1 MATAAANINEP
12 DAALETESEDS
23 AALDKVFDRAMQRFD
38 LAVLPQL
45 EQRSLALAAR
55 RFVSIPGAQWE
66 GDFGDFFD
74 DAIKLQINLTKDGLE
89 KIYRDYN
96 ENRIVPDFRPAGG
109 KGDEVSADTLDGL
122 HRADAY
128 HFKAQQAWDNAF
140 IEGTSGGFGAY
151 RLTNEWADP
160 YDPKSDAQRINPGYI
175 ITDADQRVFFDPDS
189 KLYDKSDASFAFVL
203 TAQNRTLFE
212 EEHEESIASWPEE
225 KILMP
230 GQYDWFPPNQV
241 IKAEYYEV
249 EDHSEKLLILEHK
262 LSGKEERYWASEID
276 SDELA
281 DLRKMGWTVRTRQ
294 LQRKRVHKYVM
305 SGAEVLADK
314 GIIAGDRIPIAPY
327 YGKRSFV
334 DGVERFEGYVQG
346 KMDVQK
352 LYNMAVTKLAETSA
366 QSPRE
371 IPIFAA
377 EQMPQNLA
385 DMWSRQVVERHAYA
399 LVKPLVDPSTG
410 QIVSAGPIGSVRPA
424 QVDPATAAVIQIA
437 RNDLTADQQDG
448 SDTAKANTSE
458 EALAF
463 AATRVDAKSG
473 IFLDGWRQTIQCG
486 GEVYLSMSADIYYEP
501 GREIETMTED
511 GNDGT
516 ATLVQQYV
524 DPVSKQAGI
533 RNDFSRG
540 HYKVVVDVTEA
551 TATRREKTVKSC
563 IAMAEASAQLVPQ
576 LGQAALITAVAN
588 MDGEGSSDL
597 QKYARKLG
605 IQQGVIEPSDEEKQ
619 QMAQDAQTAAQQPPS
634 AADTLAAA
642 KAKEAEAS
650 AVQKAAD
657 AHLKTA
663 QAAAI
668 GGPDAAPT
676 PPDGLE
682 AVHKAVQIRKT
693 AAEADNLEQQA
704 QHAPAKLAIEATNAQ
719 ANQLKAKHSAFA
731 GIAKLFQRGN
741 GGHS

>member
-1 MATAAANINEP
+1 MATAAANINDP
-12 DAALETESEDS
+12 DEALETESEDS
-23 AALDKVFDRAMQRFD
+23 AALDKVFERAMQRFD

-74 DAIKLQINLTKDGLE
+74 DAIKLEINLTKDGLE

-225 KILMP
+225 KVLMP

-314 GIIAGDRIPIAPY
+314 GIIAGDRIPVAPY

-352 LYNMAVTKLAETSA
+352 LYNMAVSRLAETSA
-366 QSPRE
+366 MSPRE
-371 IPIFAA
+371 LPIVT
-377 EQMPQNLA
+377 PQQIA
-385 DMWSRQVVERHAYA
+385 GHEASWARQVVDRPSYA
-399 LVKPLVDPSTG
+399 LLNPLLNPSTGEPIALGPVGKVEAPQVDPS
-410 QIVSAGPIGSVRPA
+410 
-424 QVDPATAAVIQIA
+424 TAAVIQIA
-437 RNDLTADQQDG
+437 RNDLTQDQQDG

-473 IFLDGWRQTIQCG
+473 IFLDNWRQTIQCG

-576 LGQAALITAVAN
+576 LGQAALITAAAN
-588 MDGEGSSDL
+588 MDGEGSSDF

-605 IQQGVIEPSDEEKQ
+605 IQQGVIQPSDEEKQ
-619 QMAQDAQTAAQQPPS
+619 QMEQDAQTAAQQPPS

-657 AHLKTA
+657 AHLKNA
-663 QAAAI
+663 QADAI
-668 GGPDAAPT
+668 GGPEQAPKA
-676 PPDGLE
+676 PDGLD
-682 AVHKAVQIRKT
+682 AFHKIAQTAKT
-693 AAEADNLEQQA
+693 VAEARKITTDT
-704 QHAPAKLAIEATNAQ
+704 QHMPEKLNIEKTNAATNA
-719 ANQLKAKHSAFA
+719 AKAHHSVLTGF
-731 GIAKLFQRGN
+731 AKLFTRGKPQ
-741 GGHS
+741 